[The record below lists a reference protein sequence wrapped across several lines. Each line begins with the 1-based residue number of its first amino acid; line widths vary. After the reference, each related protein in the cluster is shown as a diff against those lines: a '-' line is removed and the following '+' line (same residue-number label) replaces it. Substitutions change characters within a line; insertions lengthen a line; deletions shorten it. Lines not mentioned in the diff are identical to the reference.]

1 MSHSVVIYAR
11 TSPDCTASCEHQIQ
25 HLKTVAAEHGWSVAQ
40 VFTDRPTSVRG
51 PAKRPGE
58 AALINAIRNG
68 TVDRVLVCSI
78 CRMGQSLIGLVGF
91 LEICRLACVPIWV
104 DEHGIDT
111 EQSNTLFEAS
121 AAMALHLRQS
131 RRDRILRGQAAA
143 RALSIRCGRPPIPA
157 VKVERAKK
165 LLATGKGVREV
176 ARMAGISVA
185 SASRLK
191 NSVGSTTVGT

>member
-1 MSHSVVIYAR
+1 MSHSVTIYAR

-25 HLKTVAAEHGWSVAQ
+25 HLKTVAAERGWAVAQ

-51 PAKRPGE
+51 PDRRPGE
-58 AALINAIRNG
+58 AALINAIRSG
-68 TVDRVLVCSI
+68 AVDRVLVWSI
-78 CRMGQSLIGLVGF
+78 CRIGRSLVELVGF
-91 LEICRLACVPIWV
+91 LETCRLAGVPIWV
-104 DEHGIDT
+104 DEQRIDT
-111 EQSNTLFEAS
+111 EQSNALFDAS
-121 AAMALHLRQS
+121 AVMALHLRQS

-143 RALSIRCGRPPIPA
+143 RALSIRCGRPPIPIA
-157 VKVERAKK
+157 KVERAKK

-191 NSVGSTTVGT
+191 NSLGPTTAGM

>member
-1 MSHSVVIYAR
+1 MRSAAAR
-11 TSPDCTASCEHQIQ
+11 LTGCWSCP
-25 HLKTVAAEHGWSVAQ
+25 
-40 VFTDRPTSVRG
+40 F
-51 PAKRPGE
+51 
-58 AALINAIRNG
+58 
-68 TVDRVLVCSI
+68 
-78 CRMGQSLIGLVGF
+78 CRMGQSLIELVGF

-104 DEHGIDT
+104 DEQRIDT
-111 EQSNTLFEAS
+111 ERSNALFEMS

-143 RALSIRCGRPPIPA
+143 RALSIRCGRPPIPV

-176 ARMAGISVA
+176 ARMAGISAA

-191 NSVGSTTVGT
+191 NSLEPTTAGM